1 MTIEVKVVRVPGAVT
16 SVALN
21 DGSNV
26 GEALQ
31 AAGIDLTPGETVSM
45 NGTTVQSGQTVSNG
59 DRIIVAKGAK
69 GA

>member
-16 SVALN
+16 EVVLNSGATVA
-21 DGSNV
+21 D
-26 GEALQ
+26 ALRS
-31 AAGIDLTPGETVSM
+31 ANIDLGSGETVSM
-45 NGTTVQSGQTVSNG
+45 NGSTVSGGQQLSNG

>member
-16 SVALN
+16 DVALN
-21 DGSNV
+21 SGATVSDALRAANIDM
-26 GEALQ
+26 GE
-31 AAGIDLTPGETVSM
+31 GETVSM
-45 NGTTVQSGQTVSNG
+45 NGATVNGSRALSQG

>member
-16 SVALN
+16 DVVLN
-21 DGSNV
+21 SGAVVS
-26 GEALQ
+26 EAL
-31 AAGIDLTPGETVSM
+31 ASANISLGSGETVSM
-45 NGTTVQSGQTVSNG
+45 NGATVDGNRTLSNG